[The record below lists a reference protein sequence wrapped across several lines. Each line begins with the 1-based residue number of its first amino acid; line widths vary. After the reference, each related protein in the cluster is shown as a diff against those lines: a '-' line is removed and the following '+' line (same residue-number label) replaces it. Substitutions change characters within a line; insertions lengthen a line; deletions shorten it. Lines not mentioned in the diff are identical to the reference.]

1 MDFDSYLG
9 TFPQIWDGLRITL
22 LLLVIAVA
30 VGGVLAALTA
40 MARVAGGPVLRAI
53 GNGYTSIMRG
63 TPLLVQLY
71 LLYYGVG
78 NLLAQIPGVRQMMF
92 WPVLRDA
99 FWYAALTLTLSFGA
113 YAGEILRGGIIA
125 VPRGEVEAAAALGLR
140 PWQAWYLVILPRAFR
155 SCLPALGGQVI
166 SIMKS
171 TAVAST
177 ITVMDMMGWA
187 NYIRVQTFEVYG
199 PLLAVTT
206 IYVALAFLLQA
217 VFSLLERRTRLAR

>member
-1 MDFDSYLG
+1 MAFQSYLD
-9 TFPQIWDGLRITL
+9 TFPQIWSGLRVTL
-22 LLLVIAVA
+22 LLLLIAVTA
-30 VGGVLAALTA
+30 GGVLAVLTA
-40 MARVAGGPVLRAI
+40 MARVAGGPVLRAV

-71 LLYYGVG
+71 LLYYGIG
-78 NLLAQIPGVRQMMF
+78 NMLAQIPGVRQMVI

-99 FWYAALTLTLSFGA
+99 FWYAALTLTLSFAA
-113 YAGEILRGGIIA
+113 YVGEILRGGIIA
-125 VPRGEVEAAAALGLR
+125 VPRGEVEAASALGLR
-140 PWQAWYLVILPRAFR
+140 RWQVWYLVILPRAFR

-206 IYVALAFLLQA
+206 IYVVLAFLLQA
-217 VFSLLERRTRLAR
+217 AFSLLERRSRRAG